1 METEGKTMLYELLSG
16 IAVFTLVELLG
27 NLFIKQRLPYSLGVL
42 LGAVIAVFMASH
54 MYVTLGQAMLYEEE
68 AAAKKIKRGSFL
80 RMAVMVIGMILAV
93 LLPEYI
99 SLLGV
104 LLGILTLKFAA
115 YLQPLTHKLFNKILS
130 KGR

>member
-1 METEGKTMLYELLSG
+1 METEGKTMLYELFSG

-54 MYVTLGQAMLYEEE
+54 MYFTLGQAMLYEEE